1 VQLLRT
7 STGFWKRKA
16 VLQGSALKYFNI
28 GIVTWNNNCINEPN
42 QQRSK
47 KYKRMKWWDSIFVG
61 NSALNWLIAI
71 GIIVVSWAVIRVA
84 KVVLLKRFKNF
95 SSRTRTT
102 LDDFIVQISEGALIP
117 ALYLGALYAGV
128 SYLTLSPKVEK
139 LLHVAVMI
147 VVTFIIIKTITSA
160 LNYLINNALGND
172 AEDIEKKKQARGI
185 IIIVSIVLWILALVF
200 LINNL
205 GYNITSVITG
215 LGIGGVAIALASQNI
230 LGDLFNYFVIFFD
243 KPFEVGD
250 FIIVDDKMGAIEYI
264 GVKSTRIR
272 TLSGEQ
278 LICSNTNLVNARI
291 HNYKRMEKRRV
302 SFTLGVVY
310 NTSPE
315 KVQRIPE
322 LIKEIIQTQESTV
335 FDRAHFSAFGQFS
348 LTFEVV
354 YFILSPDYNLYMD
367 RQQAIYLSILN
378 AFKREG
384 IQFALP
390 TQTLQ
395 FSNGA
400 GPFAGAE
407 TKS

>member
-1 VQLLRT
+1 MQ
-7 STGFWKRKA
+7 
-16 VLQGSALKYFNI
+16 
-28 GIVTWNNNCINEPN
+28 
-42 QQRSK
+42 
-47 KYKRMKWWDSIFVG
+47 WWDRVFLG
-61 NSALNWLIAI
+61 NSLLNWFIAL
-71 GIIVVSWAVIRVA
+71 GIIIVSWAVIRIA
-84 KVVLLKRFKNF
+84 RVVLLKRLKNLA
-95 SSRTRTT
+95 SRTSTT
-102 LDDFIVQISEGALIP
+102 LDNFIVQLAEGALIP
-117 ALYLGALYAGV
+117 ALYLGALYAGL
-128 SYLTLSPKVEK
+128 SYLTLSARVNK
-139 LLHVAVMI
+139 LLHVAVM
-147 VVTFIIIKTITSA
+147 VVITFIVIKTISSA

-185 IIIVSIVLWILALVF
+185 IIIVNIVMWIMALIF
-200 LINNL
+200 LVNNL

-250 FIIVDDKMGAIEYI
+250 FIIVDDKLGSIEYI

-302 SFTLGVVY
+302 LFNLGVVY
-310 NTSPE
+310 STPPE
-315 KVQRIPE
+315 KVEKVPGI
-322 LIKEIIQTQESTV
+322 LKEIILKQQDTT

-354 YFILSPDYNLYMD
+354 YYILSPDYNLYMD
-367 RQQAIYLSILN
+367 RQQAIYMEILN
-378 AFKREG
+378 TFKSEG

-390 TQTLQ
+390 TQTL
-395 FSNGA
+395 FFNNGP
-400 GPFAGAE
+400 GPFANGNPNPQPE
-407 TKS
+407 IKS

>member
-1 VQLLRT
+1 M
-7 STGFWKRKA
+7 
-16 VLQGSALKYFNI
+16 N
-28 GIVTWNNNCINEPN
+28 
-42 QQRSK
+42 
-47 KYKRMKWWDSIFVG
+47 WWDTVFAG
-61 NSALNWLIAI
+61 NTILQWLIAL
-71 GIIVVSWAVIRVA
+71 GIIIISWAVLRVA
-84 KVVLLKRFKNF
+84 KHVLLTRFKRF
-95 SSRTRTT
+95 SSHTRTT
-102 LDDFIVQISEGALIP
+102 LDDFIVQLVEGALVP

-128 SYLTLSPKVEK
+128 SYLTLSPKVER
-139 LLHVAVMI
+139 LLQIAVMV

-185 IIIVSIVLWILALVF
+185 IIIVNIVLWILALVF

-205 GYNITSVITG
+205 GYNITSVVTG

-302 SFTLGVVY
+302 SFTIGVVY
-310 NTSPE
+310 NTSPD
-315 KVQRIPE
+315 KVQKIPGM
-322 LIKEIIQTQESTV
+322 IKEIILAQDMTT

-354 YFILSPDYNLYMD
+354 YYIQSPDYNLYMD
-367 RQQAIYLSILN
+367 RQQAIYLAILN
-378 AFKREG
+378 AFKKEG

-395 FSNGA
+395 FSNGNM
-400 GPFAGAE
+400 PFAGAE
-407 TKS
+407 AKS

>member
-1 VQLLRT
+1 M
-7 STGFWKRKA
+7 
-16 VLQGSALKYFNI
+16 N
-28 GIVTWNNNCINEPN
+28 
-42 QQRSK
+42 
-47 KYKRMKWWDSIFVG
+47 WWDSIILG
-61 NSALNWLIAI
+61 NTILQWLIAL
-71 GIIVVSWAVIRVA
+71 GIIIVSWAVLRVA
-84 KVVLLKRFKNF
+84 RHVFLTRFKRF
-95 SSRTRTT
+95 SAHTRTT
-102 LDDFIVQISEGALIP
+102 LDDFIVHLTEGALIP
-117 ALYLGALYAGV
+117 ALYLGSLYAGIN
-128 SYLTLSPKVEK
+128 YLTLNPKVDK
-139 LLHVAVMI
+139 LLHVAVMV

-172 AEDIEKKKQARGI
+172 AKDIEKKKQARGI
-185 IIIVSIVLWILALVF
+185 IIIVNIILWILALVF

-205 GYNITSVITG
+205 GYNITSVVTG
-215 LGIGGVAIALASQNI
+215 LGIGGVAIALASQTV

-250 FIIVDDKMGAIEYI
+250 FIIVDDKMGSIEYI

-291 HNYKRMEKRRV
+291 HNYKRMETRRV
-302 SFTLGVVY
+302 VFTVGVVY

-315 KVQRIPE
+315 KVQRIPA
-322 LIKEIIQTQESTV
+322 LIKDIIVAQKDTR

-354 YFILSPDYNLYMD
+354 YYILSADYNLYMD

-378 AFKREG
+378 AFKKEG

-395 FSNGA
+395 ISNGVS
-400 GPFAGAE
+400 PFTGVEA
-407 TKS
+407 KS